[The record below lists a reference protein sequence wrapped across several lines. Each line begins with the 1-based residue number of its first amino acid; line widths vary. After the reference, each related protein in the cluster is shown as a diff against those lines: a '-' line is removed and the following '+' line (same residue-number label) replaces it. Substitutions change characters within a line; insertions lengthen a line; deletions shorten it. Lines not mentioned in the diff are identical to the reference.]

1 MTCVP
6 RFRPSRRSFRLPPFD
21 AEFKYR
27 RKYSTC
33 LTSVDPSIRHLSFS
47 TPPVEQRASE
57 QEREGEKVPLV
68 EEEDEQKGRQRE
80 TKKVIHAIHRSESLL
95 NFNVRN
101 GIFFVSCYSR
111 LIFLFYVSMKRMIT
125 FLRQKS
131 NAPLKNFKNVILNI
145 FSSLIIITPFVV
157 CFNE

>member
-1 MTCVP
+1 MTRVP

-68 EEEDEQKGRQRE
+68 EEEDEQKGRKTE
-80 TKKVIHAIHRSESLL
+80 GNKESHP
-95 NFNVRN
+95 RHP
-101 GIFFVSCYSR
+101 S
-111 LIFLFYVSMKRMIT
+111 
-125 FLRQKS
+125 LR
-131 NAPLKNFKNVILNI
+131 
-145 FSSLIIITPFVV
+145 IIVKL
-157 CFNE
+157 